1 MEEMTMKKRKSFKR
15 RDPIAKE
22 LLTSGKFRQRIVRS
36 KKDKLKN
43 KKFNWRKDFD
53 SCHKFS

>member
-1 MEEMTMKKRKSFKR
+1 MTMKKRKLFKR

-22 LLTSGKFRQRIVRS
+22 LLTSGKFRQRVVKS

-43 KKFNWRKDFD
+43 KKFNWRKDSD

>member
-43 KKFNWRKDFD
+43 KKFNWRKYSN